1 MTHFLVYWRKP
12 TEGFIALNTHGALQ
26 SGIAAGGGVLRNHFG
41 DHISNFYNN
50 YGKVS
55 IHFAQSKAI
64 LDGLTICK
72 ELGYNKIQ
80 IQTDSAE
87 AALWFHRHLT
97 VTVPLDLQTIWT
109 EIYKLQDTLS
119 IKILH
124 IYEEGNKLAELLSR
138 QGTLYGGMGSIN
150 ISLETSA
157 RYYLTADKMGM
168 SYLRKL
174 MK

>member
-97 VTVPLDLQTIWT
+97 VTVPLDRSSFHGAEW
-109 EIYKLQDTLS
+109 EFKHQDTMSLQIFVRADCS
-119 IKILH
+119 FRKICRHLASHMYRREEEVIK
-124 IYEEGNKLAELLSR
+124 NKFFSYDLLE
-138 QGTLYGGMGSIN
+138 I
-150 ISLETSA
+150 
-157 RYYLTADKMGM
+157 
-168 SYLRKL
+168 
-174 MK
+174 